1 MIHAV
6 DTLMNTLGC
15 ACAFVTL
22 GEHGACIHAPSRVW
36 NTFIERIEAERSGRD
51 GAGDTVI
58 ATAALMRGWRFPESI
73 AAVANLAGGWV
84 CEKVGVVPM
93 VRGELER
100 ELTRLSE
107 LKRTTE

>member
-1 MIHAV
+1 MRPQRVEHVHLNALKRNVV
-6 DTLMNTLGC
+6 D
-15 ACAFVTL
+15 V
-22 GEHGACIHAPSRVW
+22 S
-36 NTFIERIEAERSGRD
+36 
-51 GAGDTVI
+51 GAGDTV
-58 ATAALMRGWRFPESI
+58 ATAALMLAAGEDPESI

>member
-1 MIHAV
+1 MRVEHIHMPALKRDVV
-6 DTLMNTLGC
+6 D
-15 ACAFVTL
+15 V
-22 GEHGACIHAPSRVW
+22 S
-36 NTFIERIEAERSGRD
+36 

-58 ATAALMRGWRFPESI
+58 ATAALMLAAGKDPESI

-93 VRGELER
+93 DRGDLER

-107 LKRTTE
+107 LKRTKA

>member
-1 MIHAV
+1 MLA
-6 DTLMNTLGC
+6 
-15 ACAFVTL
+15 A
-22 GEHGACIHAPSRVW
+22 GE
-36 NTFIERIEAERSGRD
+36 D
-51 GAGDTVI
+51 
-58 ATAALMRGWRFPESI
+58 PESI